1 MVDVA
6 LNSYQLT
13 LFTADALR
21 RWEHGLPSQARPLL
35 WHATWTTMGKNKSFL
50 FFARVACELKEI
62 SNNNKIKIKEDQ
74 VSSIDSQLSDNLVRF
89 R

>member
-1 MVDVA
+1 
-6 LNSYQLT
+6 
-13 LFTADALR
+13 
-21 RWEHGLPSQARPLL
+21 
-35 WHATWTTMGKNKSFL
+35 MGKNKSFL